1 MSVVRGFRRSTKKSG
16 GNAELFVKV
25 VLPRFGTDVV
35 WKLLVDRYK
44 DDVHGMRN
52 LAMLALRE
60 CAGWTVEDIGITF
73 GHAKGHVSRVLEQM
87 KADIRKRF
95 QLEPNMDPTELSP
108 FMDYMDAP
116 ADPKPR
122 SRARNR
128 RLDVQ

>member
-1 MSVVRGFRRSTKKSG
+1 MSVVKGFRRSTKKSG

-60 CAGWTVEDIGITF
+60 CAGWNVADIGLTF
-73 GHAKGHVSRVLEQM
+73 GHAKGHVSRVLNQM

-95 QLEPNMDPTELSP
+95 QLEPNMDPCELAPFTE
-108 FMDYMDAP
+108 DANVP
-116 ADPKPR
+116 VDPKPR

-128 RLDVQ
+128 RQSLR

>member
-52 LAMLALRE
+52 LAMLEKFRPDILIAFHGG
-60 CAGWTVEDIGITF
+60 AGTMHMRRIAEAAGVPIYV
-73 GHAKGHVSRVLEQM
+73 VSG
-87 KADIRKRF
+87 K
-95 QLEPNMDPTELSP
+95 
-108 FMDYMDAP
+108 
-116 ADPKPR
+116 
-122 SRARNR
+122 
-128 RLDVQ
+128 